1 MSLNKKQF
9 DCLKMKRDIQERMYQ
24 ETRGMNPDEYKA
36 YIQNRIATSR
46 FATFLEKPATTSSTP
61 R

>member
-1 MSLNKKQF
+1 MSPKKKQF

-24 ETRGMNPDEYKA
+24 ETCAMNSDEYKA
-36 YIQNRIATSR
+36 YIRNRIAASQFALFLDKTS
-46 FATFLEKPATTSSTP
+46 ATSNTP